1 MDSSF
6 VHQELTKANYIPTK
20 DIACAVA
27 SSINDSTPLLIEG
40 APGVGK
46 TELAKVTAQIMNVP
60 LLRVQ
65 FYEGLTADK
74 ILYDYNYQRQL
85 LTIET
90 IRSSLEESLKGKD
103 IQEAIDIAKNIDF
116 FGKDFLIE
124 RPVLKSI
131 NGNERCVLL
140 LDEID
145 KSSEEIEYTLLEFLD
160 GYSLS
165 IPQFGTVTCPE
176 DMRPIVFLTSNNY
189 RELSSALRRR
199 CNYLYIPP
207 KTKDETINILIA
219 KTAITNELASSIAN
233 CIEKIKKL
241 SLKQVPSIAEYI
253 TWAKYL
259 KDKVLSDML
268 NEEDIRDSLFMIA
281 KYPEDKQAIAKAIK
295 FD

>member
-6 VHQELTKANYIPTK
+6 IHQELTKANYIPTK
-20 DIACAVA
+20 DIACAVT

-65 FYEGLTADK
+65 FYEGLTVDK

-85 LTIET
+85 LTIEA

-103 IQEAIDIAKNIDF
+103 VQEAIDIAKNIDF

-219 KTAITNELASSIAN
+219 KAAITNELASSIAN

-259 KDKVLSDML
+259 KDKVLSDLL
-268 NEEDIRDSLFMIA
+268 NEEDIKDSLFMIA

>member
-1 MDSSF
+1 MNSNL
-6 VHQELTKANYIPTK
+6 VHQKLTEASYIPTK
-20 DIACAVA
+20 DIEYAVA
-27 SSINDSTPLLIEG
+27 SSINDNVPLLIEG

-46 TELAKVTAQIMNVP
+46 TELAKVTAQIIGAP

-90 IRSSLEESLKGKD
+90 IRSSLEENLKGKE
-103 IQEAIDIAKNIDF
+103 IQDAIDIAKNIDF
-116 FGKDFLIE
+116 FGEDFIIE

-131 NGNERCVLL
+131 RGKERCVLL

-160 GYSLS
+160 GFSLS

-176 DMRPIVFLTSNNY
+176 DLRPIVFLTSNNY
-189 RELSSALRRR
+189 RELSGALRRR

-207 KTKDETINILIA
+207 KTREEMIDILIA
-219 KTAITNELASSIAN
+219 KVAVTSDLASSIAN
-233 CIEKIKKL
+233 CVERIKRL
-241 SLKQVPSIAEYI
+241 DLKQVPSVAEYI
-253 TWAKYL
+253 TWARYL
-259 KDKVLSDML
+259 KNNMSSDSL
-268 NEEDIRDSLFMIA
+268 DENDIENSLFMIA
-281 KYPEDKQAIAKAIK
+281 KYPEDKKAIAKVIK
-295 FD
+295 K

>member
-6 VHQELTKANYIPTK
+6 IHQELTKANYIPTK
-20 DIACAVA
+20 DIACAVT

-65 FYEGLTADK
+65 FYEGLTVDK

-85 LTIET
+85 LTIEA

-103 IQEAIDIAKNIDF
+103 VQEAIDIAKNIDF

-219 KTAITNELASSIAN
+219 KAAITNELASSIAN

-268 NEEDIRDSLFMIA
+268 NEEDIKDSLFMIA